1 MQHYDLFNYLKA
13 LFNNIIL
20 SVEYFSVSTKY
31 IVVIFIVILLL
42 LVLDSQPKVGQ
53 FNIMHTCIQTPHFF
67 KGVFIL

>member
-31 IVVIFIVILLL
+31 IIIVVIVILLL
-42 LVLDSQPKVGQ
+42 LVLDSHSKVGQ
-53 FNIMHTCIQTPHFF
+53 
-67 KGVFIL
+67 

>member
-31 IVVIFIVILLL
+31 IVVILIVILLL

-53 FNIMHTCIQTPHFF
+53 
-67 KGVFIL
+67 